1 MAGQLLMHY
10 SPAGGV
16 ASTLVFDNKTPAQ
29 ARLISHQTTMPDTKA
44 ELGSTYLEST
54 VFDQPETD
62 TPWEYSIEA
71 AKAANAREH
80 EMTVTQALKLFPW
93 AVVWSLVPSIAIVME
108 GYDTILITS
117 FFGYPA
123 FRRQFG
129 EEHPGQGY
137 QVAGS
142 WQSALGAAG
151 NLGCMIGALIN
162 GYFIERWGFKRVF
175 LLAQVL
181 MCAFIFIPFFGTTA
195 GLQVAGQV
203 LCGLPWGMFATLGP
217 AYSSELCP
225 MVLRPYLTAFVNV
238 SFVMGQLVSA
248 GVLQG
253 LIDLNDQWSYRIPFA
268 LQWMWPVPLFI
279 FGCFMPESPW
289 WHVRRGQYDAAAKI
303 VNRLLAAPDT
313 ETAHQTVAMM
323 VHTNNLEQEIKEGS
337 YLDCFRGPNA
347 RRTEIACM
355 ALAGQV
361 FSGLSFAY
369 SPTYFFE
376 QAGMG
381 DDESYK
387 LGLGGAGLAFVG
399 TTVSALAMHRLGR
412 RSMYVGGMALMSVYL
427 LVVGGL
433 TPATRAHPSSTAV
446 HWVQSVL
453 CIIWIFTF
461 SLTVGPIAWVIPPE
475 VSSTRLRSKTVVLA
489 RNSYYIACVV
499 ANGLEPLMMNPTAW
513 DWRGYTG
520 FLWFGTAF
528 LTFVWSYF
536 RLPETKGRTYEE
548 LEVMFGREVPT
559 HEFGTYAVDAYYD
572 DRQLARR

>member
-1 MAGQLLMHY
+1 M
-10 SPAGGV
+10 S
-16 ASTLVFDNKTPAQ
+16 
-29 ARLISHQTTMPDTKA
+29 DTK
-44 ELGSTYLEST
+44 SQVDTSYVEST
-54 VFDQPETD
+54 TTD
-62 TPWEYSIEA
+62 DRLKNQEPATHDRPWQCSLEA

-80 EMTVTQALKLFPW
+80 EMSVTQALKLFPW
-93 AVVWSLVPSIAIVME
+93 AVAWSLVPSIAIVME

-123 FRRQFG
+123 FRTKFG
-129 EEHPGQGY
+129 EEHSGKGY

-151 NLGCMIGALIN
+151 NLGCMVGALIN
-162 GYFIERWGFKRVF
+162 GFLIERLGFKRVF

-181 MCAFIFIPFFGTTA
+181 MCAFICIPFFGDSV
-195 GLQVAGQV
+195 GLQVAGQT
-203 LCGLPWGMFATLGP
+203 LCGLPWGIFATLGP

-238 SFVMGQLVSA
+238 SFVMGQLISA

-253 LIDLNDQWSYRIPFA
+253 LIDLDNQWSYRIPFA
-268 LQWMWPVPLFI
+268 LQWVWPVPLFV

-289 WHVRRGQYDAAAKI
+289 WHVRKGQYDSASKI
-303 VNRLLAAPDT
+303 VNRLLAEPNTD
-313 ETAHQTVAMM
+313 TAHQTVAMM
-323 VHTNNLEQEIKEGS
+323 IHTNNLENEIKEGS
-337 YLDCFRGPNA
+337 YLDCFCGPNS

-361 FSGLSFAY
+361 FAGIAFAY

-376 QAGMG
+376 QAGMS
-381 DDESYK
+381 DDDSYK

-399 TTVSALAMHRLGR
+399 TTVSGLAMHYLGR
-412 RSMYVGGMALMSVYL
+412 RIMYVGGMGLMSVYL
-427 LVVGGL
+427 LVIGCM
-433 TPATRAHPSSTAV
+433 TPATKGHNSNPAV
-446 HWVQSVL
+446 LWAQSVV
-453 CIIWIFTF
+453 CIIWLFTF

-489 RNSYYIACVV
+489 RNSYYVASVV
-499 ANGLEPLMMNPTAW
+499 ANGLEPLMLNPTAW
-513 DWRGYTG
+513 NWRGYAG
-520 FLWFGTAF
+520 FFWFGSAF

-548 LEVMFGREVPT
+548 LDLMFAREVPT
-559 HEFGTYAVDAYYD
+559 REFGKYQVDAYEED
-572 DRQLARR
+572 SHLS